1 MSLGSDDAKKF
12 HPIWL
17 SFGRY
22 EVCRYV
28 GGGGVRAAW
37 LRRPCHFAVV
47 VAAAA
52 TACAATA
59 ATTAEEKIYASSAVL
74 LRFKP

>member
-22 EVCRYV
+22 EVCSYV
-28 GGGGVRAAW
+28 GGGRAAW
-37 LRRPCHFAVV
+37 LRRPYHFAV

-52 TACAATA
+52 TACAATT

>member
-28 GGGGVRAAW
+28 VGGGVRAAW
-37 LRRPCHFAVV
+37 LRRPYHFAV